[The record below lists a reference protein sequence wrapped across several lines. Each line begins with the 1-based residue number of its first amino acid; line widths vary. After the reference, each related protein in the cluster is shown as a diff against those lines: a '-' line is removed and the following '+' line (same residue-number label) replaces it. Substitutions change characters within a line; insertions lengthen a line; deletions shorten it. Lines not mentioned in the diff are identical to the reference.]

1 MQINRLTLA
10 KGILSITAVYMMTG
24 CVDDKYDLSDL
35 DTTSQ
40 FKVNELT
47 IPVELETIK
56 LDNIIDIADDDPTIK
71 KDTLYKGTS
80 QEKVIYSIEKG
91 GSIEPTEFSLGSVHV
106 DKVPIDS
113 VKVNV
118 NIPADI
124 PSGITLPFPINQSLP
139 LNLENNAGLQ
149 KYEFNLNNIDKALES
164 LESIETSPISID
176 VKLSIPD
183 GLMISNNKISFTDLA
198 IRLPKGLLGLTYN
211 VNGNYDAEN
220 DILNISE
227 IPVDN
232 NGEAHLVISANG
244 LSLGERGVIGND
256 HCLNINGEIGLES
269 AKIQLNVSQI
279 VIPNPF
285 NIDIDYSVSE
295 FSVENFSGKINYDMD
310 DIKINPISLNDLP
323 DFLDSPKTNI
333 IIDDPV
339 ILVSLTNPVGQYG
352 LTGSGTLNITSNFGN
367 ESKTYS
373 GHFELS
379 GNESKLA
386 FCAEK
391 KGKSIPDNYTKIEIK
406 DLDKILTSGNNGL
419 PKTIDVSVSDLI
431 FKGNVNKLPLS
442 DLGVAKG
449 DYSFSAPLAL
459 GNGTRI
465 IYNTTETGWG
475 SDDLD
480 KVNIYLIHL
489 DAECTSNLPVNAS
502 IYIVPIDKN
511 GKKIEVTENEPLVI
525 NANEAGQ
532 HIKLNIQGKV
542 EDGKTLPI
550 KDFDG
555 IEIEATVTQTGNNP
569 EALGPNIEIML
580 SKVQVTVS
588 GDYTTDF

>member
-10 KGILSITAVYMMTG
+10 KGILSMAAISMMTG

-40 FKVNELT
+40 FTVKDLT
-47 IPVELETIK
+47 IPVELKTIK

-71 KDTLYKGTS
+71 KDTLNKGTS

-91 GSIEPTEFSLGSVHV
+91 GSIEPTEFSLGSVNV
-106 DKVPIDS
+106 DQVPIDS

-124 PSGITLPFPINQSLP
+124 PSGITLPIPINKSLD
-139 LNLENNAGLQ
+139 LNLANNAGLQ
-149 KYEFNLNNIDKALES
+149 KYEFNLNKIDKALES
-164 LESIETSPISID
+164 LDNIETSPITID
-176 VKLSIPD
+176 VELSIPD
-183 GLMISNNKISFTDLA
+183 GLMIGNNEISFTDISLK
-198 IRLPKGLLGLTYN
+198 LPKGLMGLTYN
-211 VNGNYDAEN
+211 VDGNYDTEN
-220 DILNISE
+220 DILKISN

-232 NGEAHLVISANG
+232 NGKAHLIISANG
-244 LSLGERGVIGND
+244 LSLGERGVIGTD
-256 HCLNINGEIGLES
+256 HSLNINGEIGLES

-285 NIDIDYSVSE
+285 NIDIKYSVSG
-295 FSVENFSGKINYDMD
+295 FSVKNFSGKINYDMD
-310 DIKINPISLNDLP
+310 DININPISLNDLP
-323 DFLDSPKTNI
+323 DFLDSPETNI

-339 ILVSLTNPVGQYG
+339 ILVSLTNPVGEYG
-352 LTGSGTLNITSNFGN
+352 LTGSGTLNIKSNFEK
-367 ESKTYS
+367 ESITYS
-373 GHFELS
+373 GSFTLS

-386 FCAEK
+386 FCAK
-391 KGKSIPDNYTKIEIK
+391 DKGNSIPDGYTKIEIEG
-406 DLDKILTSGNNGL
+406 LNRILTSGNNGL
-419 PKTIDVSVSDLI
+419 PKTIDVSVSNLI
-431 FKGNVNKLPLS
+431 FKGNVNKLPLT

-459 GNGTRI
+459 GNETRI

-489 DAECTSNLPVNAS
+489 DALCTSNLPVNAS
-502 IYIVPIDKN
+502 IKIFPIDKN
-511 GKKIEVTENEPLVI
+511 GKDIEVEENKELKI
-525 NANEAGQ
+525 TANTAGEQ
-532 HIKLNIQGKV
+532 IGLNIQGKKV
-542 EDGKTLPI
+542 NGKISPI

-555 IEIEATVTQTGNNP
+555 IRIEATVTQTSNNP
-569 EALGPNIEIML
+569 EALGPNLEIML
-580 SKVQVTVS
+580 SKVRVTVS